1 LPCPSLVRGIEAG
14 LYLLE
19 GEMVL
24 RRVAVV
30 DGSNVAHEEETP
42 HGRPKVSNLV
52 AVRHALEAKG
62 YQVVIIVDAAFRH
75 EADDPEQLELL
86 LKDQVVRQAP
96 AGTDADY
103 FVLETAEQE
112 HGLVVSNDL
121 FQRYRREYPWI
132 DERRVPLMIID
143 GRVELYER
151 QLRGSGGREDGA

>member
-1 LPCPSLVRGIEAG
+1 LTGRLKGRLLVED
-14 LYLLE
+14 
-19 GEMVL
+19 EMVL

-30 DGSNVAHEEETP
+30 DGSNVAHEEENP
-42 HGRPKVSNLV
+42 RGKPKVSNLV

-75 EADDPEQLELL
+75 EADDPEQLEAL

-112 HGLVVSNDL
+112 SSLAPSA
-121 FQRYRREYPWI
+121 R
-132 DERRVPLMIID
+132 
-143 GRVELYER
+143 
-151 QLRGSGGREDGA
+151 